1 MLDKEKADTLG
12 SPDGASVLNEEQG
25 HESIFLFCNHLLCS
39 TTGCID
45 TGFTSIVFF

>member
-25 HESIFLFCNHLLCS
+25 HESPFSATIAVVLQL
-39 TTGCID
+39 
-45 TGFTSIVFF
+45 VV